1 MRFAILLSVLTAL
14 AVVAPAAAQ
23 TPKPHGTPT
32 SAAMMRKVP
41 ASNFVNPG
49 NHPSKLGSMSGRGCI
64 SNPTANRSL
73 AAVNPING
81 HAQAAP
87 IVSIP
92 LGNGGGS
99 VANATTRAQQAHA
112 CAHTH

>member
-1 MRFAILLSVLTAL
+1 MRFALLLSAL
-14 AVVAPAAAQ
+14 ALAAVAPAAAQ
-23 TPKPHGTPT
+23 TPGPHGTPT
-32 SAAMMRKVP
+32 SSALIRKVP

-49 NHPSKLGSMSGRGCI
+49 NNGSKIGPMSGQGCM
-64 SNPTANRSL
+64 SGPGANRSQ

-87 IVSIP
+87 IISIP
-92 LGNGGGS
+92 VGQGGGS
-99 VANATTRAQQAHA
+99 VANSTTRAQQSYA